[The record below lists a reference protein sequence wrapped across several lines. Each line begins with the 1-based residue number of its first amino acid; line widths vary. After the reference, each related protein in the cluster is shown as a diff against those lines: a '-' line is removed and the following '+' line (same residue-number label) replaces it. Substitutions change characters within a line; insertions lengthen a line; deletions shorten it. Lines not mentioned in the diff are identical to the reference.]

1 MYYFLLNF
9 NDSNNHDNNYD
20 INNNSI
26 SSPTLNESN
35 DSNDFV
41 PQSDELNNNNY
52 EFNNSEQF
60 NNDNLLSGFSSGNDE
75 LNSFD
80 DEHLPIQQFEP
91 PHPYIPNE
99 VMTTAAV
106 TQMPANPEISVQR
119 TPIFEIK
126 KVKHKF
132 IGRRR
137 KNKIYTYKA
146 EHTKKETKN
155 MLTKI
160 KKASYNN
167 YLDLINNNIKD
178 SKDEEIRKRNIKLRK
193 VSNSIIGV
201 SSREDN
207 LDLIKLE
214 MKDILSSPLSNNHK
228 RFDKNYNKKAID
240 FILNGKDEKLISNLN
255 KSFEDVI
262 RIYADDLTDKNFDS
276 FKTIKDDINLK
287 EDSDLELEEL
297 EYIKTYKAYAKNY
310 KETFMNIYG
319 RSPRKKKIN

>member
-26 SSPTLNESN
+26 SSPSLNESN

-60 NNDNLLSGFSSGNDE
+60 NNDNLLSRFPFGNDE

-207 LDLIKLE
+207 LDLIKLN

-240 FILNGKDEKLISNLN
+240 FILNRKDEKLISNLN

-310 KETFMNIYG
+310 KETFMNIDG

>member
-1 MYYFLLNF
+1 MYYFPHNF
-9 NDSNNHDNNYD
+9 NDSNNHDNNHD
-20 INNNSI
+20 INNNPI
-26 SSPTLNESN
+26 FSPSLSESN
-35 DSNDFV
+35 DFLL
-41 PQSDELNNNNY
+41 QSDELNNNNF
-52 EFNNSEQF
+52 EFNNFEQF
-60 NNDNLLSGFSSGNDE
+60 NNDNLLSRFPFGNDE

-80 DEHLPIQQFEP
+80 DEHLPIPHIEP
-91 PHPYIPNE
+91 PNPYIPNE
-99 VMTTAAV
+99 AMTTAAV
-106 TQMPANPEISVQR
+106 TQMPV
-119 TPIFEIK
+119 
-126 KVKHKF
+126 
-132 IGRRR
+132 
-137 KNKIYTYKA
+137 YTYKA

-240 FILNGKDEKLISNLN
+240 FILI
-255 KSFEDVI
+255 
-262 RIYADDLTDKNFDS
+262 
-276 FKTIKDDINLK
+276 
-287 EDSDLELEEL
+287 
-297 EYIKTYKAYAKNY
+297 
-310 KETFMNIYG
+310 
-319 RSPRKKKIN
+319 